1 MKTDCIFPADY
12 RPLLAPL
19 ETERAIQD
27 LRLFF
32 QTSLSAA
39 LNLRRVTAPLL
50 VKSGTGI
57 NDDLNGAE
65 RPVSFDLG
73 NGGDG
78 LRVEIVQSL
87 AKWKRLALAELG
99 LERGQGIYADM
110 NALRPDETLDNLHSV
125 YVDQWDWEMV
135 IGREDR
141 ELAFLKRIVGKIYR
155 VIHDTEIFVHHQ
167 YPALVPILPEE
178 IVFIQ
183 AGELARR
190 YPHLTPREREDE
202 ACRRHGAVFIIGIGA
217 ELCDGRPHDGRSP
230 DYDDWTTPNG
240 EGTGLNGDI
249 MVWYPVM
256 GRAVELSSMGIRV
269 DPEVLERQLKL
280 KSVEARRHLYFHRR
294 LLSGELPLTAGG
306 GIGQS
311 RLSMFLLRK
320 AHVGEVQAGIWPEEM
335 VTACLEHNIPLF

>member
-1 MKTDCIFPADY
+1 MKTDCIFPDDY
-12 RPLLAPL
+12 RPLLKPL
-19 ETERAIQD
+19 ETERAIQS
-27 LRLFF
+27 LRSFF

-39 LNLRRVTAPLL
+39 LDLRRVTAPII

-57 NDDLNGAE
+57 NDDLNGTE
-65 RPVSFDLG
+65 KPVSFDLG
-73 NGGDG
+73 PAGEGC
-78 LRVEIVQSL
+78 RVEIVQSL
-87 AKWKRLALAELG
+87 AKWKRLALGELG
-99 LERGQGIYADM
+99 LERGQGIYTDM

-141 ELAFLKRIVGKIYR
+141 SLTFLKRIVGKIYR
-155 VIHDTEIFVHHQ
+155 VIHDTEIFMHHQ
-167 YPALVPILPEE
+167 YPALVPVLPED

-183 AGELARR
+183 AGELARM

-249 MVWYPVM
+249 LVWYPVM

-269 DPEVLERQLKL
+269 DAEALERQLKL
-280 KSVEARRHLYFHRR
+280 KAAEARRHLYFHKR